1 VNRWLRAASW
11 VLFAG
16 VMYLILT
23 GALRPWIQLPG
34 LGDVGFTVV
43 FVLFAVVHCAVM
55 EGARRTLGFFA
66 TSAVVSYLM
75 EEIGVRTGFIFGAY
89 HYSDQLGPKIGHVP
103 LLIPLAWFMMI
114 YPAWVVAEAL
124 VSGVDTRS
132 VRGLAAQSTVAALVM
147 TAWDVAM
154 DPGMSA
160 AGNWIWDNGGAYF
173 GVPRHNYVGW
183 LITTFLVYLIAGLL
197 LRGLIHRASET
208 RVFASLP
215 LFVYGLFAVRYMT
228 SNTVP
233 ALQLIAL
240 FSMGTPALLALIR
253 TFGIQSTDRSFQATS
268 TLPDPFQERNS
279 PNT

>member
-1 VNRWLRAASW
+1 MAACCVVGIIRWSHVPHPNGCLVA
-11 VLFAG
+11 VDPTAG
-16 VMYLILT
+16 SGECRIHC
-23 GALRPWIQLPG
+23 GFCALCGCPLCRDG
-34 LGDVGFTVV
+34 R
-43 FVLFAVVHCAVM
+43 C
-55 EGARRTLGFFA
+55 TLGFFA

-114 YPAWVVAEAL
+114 YPAWVVAETL

-132 VRGLAAQSTVAALVM
+132 VPGLAAHSIVAALVM

-154 DPGMSA
+154 DPGMAA
-160 AGNWIWDNGGAYF
+160 AGNWIWDKGGAYF
-173 GVPRHNYVGW
+173 GVPRHNYLGW
-183 LITTFLVYLIAGLL
+183 LLTTFLVYLLAGLL
-197 LRGLIHRASET
+197 LRGSIHKASET
-208 RVFASLP
+208 RFFASLP

-253 TFGIQSTDRSFQATS
+253 TFGIQSTDRSSQETS
-268 TLPDPFQERNS
+268 TLREGAN
-279 PNT
+279 